1 MRIYIS
7 MLVDVHVVSEAVQA
21 QVPVAEATTLDD
33 LDNWQLLN
41 TPSPQA
47 GGSSLE
53 TASAQSFC
61 RFYNLRGSPSIQSPG
76 RAIEAD
82 FKATDAEA
90 AVPVMVSDGS
100 SDEEGQGNSKRR
112 KTGEAEGPGP
122 AAPSTLAAC
131 GSSVQAGNHENSPTN
146 AAECGKV
153 NEPGPVGD
161 KPILQSGNK
170 VLNFH
175 APSSTSTNTS
185 ANAPT
190 NWQYNITGEYAHVYL
205 SDRAGAEKK

>member
-1 MRIYIS
+1 MF
-7 MLVDVHVVSEAVQA
+7 VDVHVVSEAVQA

-33 LDNWQLLN
+33 SDDWQLMD
-41 TPSPQA
+41 TSSPQA

-53 TASAQSFC
+53 TGSAESF
-61 RFYNLRGSPSIQSPG
+61 RRYYYGDSPSIQSPS

-90 AVPVMVSDGS
+90 AVPVVVSDGS
-100 SDEEGQGNSKRR
+100 SDEEGQGSSKRR
-112 KTGEAEGPGP
+112 KTGEAEGPV
-122 AAPSTLAAC
+122 APSNLAAS
-131 GSSVQAGNHENSPTN
+131 GSSVQAEGSSSPAN

-153 NEPGPVGD
+153 NEPTPVGEQ
-161 KPILQSGNK
+161 PTLQSGNK
-170 VLNFH
+170 VLTFH

-205 SDRAGAEKK
+205 SDRAGAERN